1 MTALTPA
8 HATSTADIVEVDR
21 GTLATLV
28 HEHEALIEAVS
39 DYARAAS
46 GVA

>member
-8 HATSTADIVEVDR
+8 PATSTADLVEVDR

-28 HEHEALIEAVS
+28 HEHS
-39 DYARAAS
+39 RC
-46 GVA
+46 GR